1 MSGVAI
7 LCLNEIETLRLVRV
21 SRGPKKRLLKT
32 PDLLGNVLNTKEGRG
47 EREVGRAGKRRGKY
61 GEVKRGLS
69 KNVVLQDQ
77 KKLDPHFC
85 AFL

>member
-1 MSGVAI
+1 MNSH
-7 LCLNEIETLRLVRV
+7 
-21 SRGPKKRLLKT
+21 
-32 PDLLGNVLNTKEGRG
+32 PDLLGNVLNTKDGRG
-47 EREVGRAGKRRGKY
+47 AREVGRAGKRRGKY
-61 GEVKRGLS
+61 GEVVMVKRGLS